1 MDINNGF
8 DKGFVSKY
16 EDIRN
21 KTLVADKV
29 TNFRLES
36 NLKMGKT
43 VSRFKLDLSKIR
55 VRTENRY
62 SDRTLDP
69 VKDSEELITVDQE
82 KYLGFPL
89 HKNDKLQ
96 NGALN
101 AGEEAGKQIATK
113 AKEWLDGFFLSKT
126 RDAYDTF
133 DDGDIGGVSGN
144 PVDFN
149 TTNLNKIIARDK
161 AKLKSNRVDI
171 SAGLIYIL
179 DSFAFATIE
188 ESLMGK
194 DIDLAGS
201 TFKNGYSGTIN
212 GASIY
217 VSDNMTFSA
226 DLGLATKPTANDTV
240 NIGGVVFKFV
250 AAVGSAAGNVLIGAD
265 AAASL
270 ANLVAAINGA
280 TGAGTTYVE
289 VSEDDR
295 IKLTDDLRATA
306 TAGTAMLSLVCIG
319 AGRAI
324 VDESLTATGDTWSKA
339 KIHSYYGKKKQIDAI
354 MQREI
359 NFDVR
364 KEPKQPVDN
373 HFVDF
378 LAGAKVFDDAK
389 QNFLDL
395 WIKA

>member
-1 MDINNGF
+1 MNDINNGF

-43 VSRFKLDLSKIR
+43 VSRFKLDLSKVR
-55 VRTENRY
+55 VRSENRY

-69 VKDSEELITVDQE
+69 IKDSEELITVDQE

-96 NGALN
+96 NGPLK
-101 AGEEAGKQIATK
+101 AGEEAGKQMAIK

-133 DDGDIGGVSGN
+133 DDGDIGGTAGN

-149 TTNLNKIIARDK
+149 TTNLNKIITRNK

-171 SAGLIYIL
+171 SAGLIHVI

-201 TFKNGYSGTIN
+201 TFKNGYSGTLN
-212 GASIY
+212 NSGIY
-217 VSDNMTFSA
+217 VSDNLTFSA
-226 DLGLATKPTANDTV
+226 ELALATNPTANDTV
-240 NIGGVVFKFV
+240 TISGVTFKFV
-250 AAVGSAAGNVLIGAD
+250 ASPTDEGDVDIGAD
-265 AAASL
+265 AATSL
-270 ANLVAAINGA
+270 GNLVAAINGA
-280 TGAGTTYVE
+280 AGAGTKYIELT
-289 VSEDDR
+289 EDDR
-295 IKLTDDLRATA
+295 IKMSDDLRATA
-306 TAGTAMLSLVCIG
+306 TAGTGKLILVCIG
-319 AGRAI
+319 AGRTA
-324 VDESLTATGDTWSKA
+324 VSESLTAADTWSKE
-339 KIHSYYGKKKQIDAI
+339 KIHGYYGKGKQIDAI
-354 MQREI
+354 MQREVNLDI
-359 NFDVR
+359 R
-364 KEPKQPVDN
+364 PEPKQPVDN
-373 HFVDF
+373 HFIDF

-389 QNFLDL
+389 QNFLDM